1 MNMDKKDKCS
11 LVWAT
16 PDAEKLVI
24 KMARVSAPKNENNIE
39 TGPRLLRYLI
49 KHAHWSPFEMGNM
62 CVLINTERDI
72 SAQLCRHRS
81 FSFQE
86 WSQRYAETD
95 RAQTPSYRRQDSRNR
110 QNSFDDLDDGVEQFF
125 RERTEKHIEEGHRLY
140 TQMLR
145 EGVAKETARRVLPM
159 CSPTRLYMN
168 GTIRSWIHYLKLRCD
183 PSTQYEHRVIA
194 NQAKL
199 LFTENF
205 PTISEAIW
213 SNECS

>member
-72 SAQLCRHRS
+72 SAQLCRHRYLQS
-81 FSFQE
+81 SGR
-86 WSQRYAETD
+86 SSAD
-95 RAQTPSYRRQDSRNR
+95 
-110 QNSFDDLDDGVEQFF
+110 
-125 RERTEKHIEEGHRLY
+125 IRLG
-140 TQMLR
+140 R
-145 EGVAKETARRVLPM
+145 HAIV
-159 CSPTRLYMN
+159 PTT
-168 GTIRSWIHYLKLRCD
+168 GQPESSEFIR
-183 PSTQYEHRVIA
+183 
-194 NQAKL
+194 
-199 LFTENF
+199 
-205 PTISEAIW
+205 
-213 SNECS
+213 